1 VRAGQRFDVTMAF
14 LSSARFVTALTTAS
28 VATALLAFSIRQT
41 IGWAGLFAILIL
53 ELTLFAIALIGRR
66 GEIEWSGL
74 LPISLLVFMGW
85 AAMSLF
91 WSEYRW
97 ATLGALFY
105 SLIFTVLGVSVALL
119 RDTIQIVRAFG
130 DVFRFVLLLSAVIE
144 VLSGLLI
151 DTPIRYLDVRG
162 NLDRGGPIQ
171 GVLGGNDQLGVAAL
185 IALITFA
192 MEWRTRSVREGVAI
206 GSMVLA
212 GVGLL
217 LSRSPIAYGALLVVA
232 IAAAV
237 LVLLRRLPPESRRN
251 WQIGVLGALVV
262 LAVGTWLARGAII
275 NVLDATRELTSRLR
289 LWREVWDFIPLHQL
303 EGWGW
308 MGHWRMELPPY
319 YTFVPLRDD
328 PTESAGNAWLDVWL
342 QLGLVGL
349 VAFAVLVALAFT
361 RSWLLA
367 AKQRSVVYFWPALVL
382 VVLVISSLAESLV
395 LVEFGWLTLVVCTV
409 KASRELSWRQAF
421 STTAPAPPALPHE
434 PNAA

>member
-1 VRAGQRFDVTMAF
+1 MRAGQRFDVTMAF

-28 VATALLAFSIRQT
+28 VGTALLAFSIRQT
-41 IGWAGLFAILIL
+41 IGWAGLFTILII
-53 ELTLFAIALIGRR
+53 EVALFAIALIGRR

-74 LPISLLVFMGW
+74 LPISLMVFMGW
-85 AAMSLF
+85 AVLSMF
-91 WSEYRW
+91 WSVYQW
-97 ATLGALFY
+97 ATLGGLLY
-105 SLIFTVLGVSVALL
+105 SLVFTVLGVSVALL

-130 DVFRFVLLLSAVIE
+130 DVFRFVLLLSVAIE

-151 DTPIRYLDVRG
+151 DTPIWYLDIRG

-192 MEWRTRSVREGVAI
+192 MEWTTRSIRQEVAI

-212 GVGLL
+212 AVALL
-217 LSRSPIAYGALLVVA
+217 FSRSPIAYGALLVVA
-232 IAAAV
+232 IAAVA
-237 LVLLRRLPPESRRN
+237 LMLLRRLTPERRRN
-251 WQIGVLGALVV
+251 WQIGLLGGLGVLGVA
-262 LAVGTWLARGAII
+262 TWLARGVII
-275 NVLDATRELTSRLR
+275 DALDATRELTSRLR

-308 MGHWRMELPPY
+308 IGHWRMELPPY

-349 VAFAVLVALAFT
+349 VGFIVLVVLAFT

-367 AKQRSVVYFWPALVL
+367 AKQRSVVYLWPALVL

-421 STTAPAPPALPHE
+421 STSAPRPPELPHE
-434 PNAA
+434 RPAA